1 MNSMVSALQRLIAG
15 RMAIHAARMGQHLS
29 DLGEDRPRALRPIT
43 DALERRRRL
52 KLLAGRHLR

>member
-1 MNSMVSALQRLIAG
+1 MVGALQRLIPD
-15 RMAIHAARMGQHLS
+15 RMTIHAARMGQHLS